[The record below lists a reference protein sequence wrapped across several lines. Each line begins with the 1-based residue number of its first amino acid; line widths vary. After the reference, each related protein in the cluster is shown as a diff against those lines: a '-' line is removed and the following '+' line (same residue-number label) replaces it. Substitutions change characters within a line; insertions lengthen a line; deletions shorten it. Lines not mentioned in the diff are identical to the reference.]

1 VTFLDSDKAP
11 LYQQLGDFLSVDEKQ
26 KPLKIEVL
34 DKISTLITA
43 AFAFIAAFA
52 WNETIK
58 VLVYEKLSDEA
69 APFVIIG
76 YAVMITI
83 LAVIVTV
90 MVARAIGKAKSKLQ

>member
-1 VTFLDSDKAP
+1 
-11 LYQQLGDFLSVDEKQ
+11 LSVDEKQ

-52 WNETIK
+52 WNEAMK
-58 VLVYEKLSDEA
+58 ELVYEKLSGDEA
-69 APFVIIG
+69 PFIVIG

-83 LAVIVTV
+83 LAVVVTV